1 MSNGFAAVPNW
12 LVEEPSVSAHEKLVY
27 LVLSSKIGDQGA
39 WFISHTKIGEM
50 AGISTRSVQR
60 ALEALRD
67 RGAVTW
73 EPRFDEATNAQ
84 LGNSYRLMTDRLGQS
99 DRPPRPQGPT
109 PPVSVAD
116 QNNNPEKEPRNTPPT
131 PSDDEQFDTLVWQHW
146 PNKNGKAAARKK
158 WRTAVAAYRKSPE
171 YVASLAGQGE
181 SLADVVR
188 KFGAAYRAT
197 TPPKFIPMLA
207 TWLNGERWSDPL
219 PTDRG
224 KYEPDARMQKPI
236 NEGPFDSQ
244 GALKVPAGMRA
255 VYDDVTGRFDHFEPR
270 DRPGDSQ

>member
-1 MSNGFAAVPNW
+1 MSAGFAAVPNW
-12 LVEEPSVSAHEKLVY
+12 LVEDPDVSAHEKLVY

-39 WFISHTKIGEM
+39 WFISHAKIAAA
-50 AGISTRSVQR
+50 AGISAASVKR
-60 ALEALRD
+60 ALDRLKD
-67 RGAVTW
+67 RGVVTW
-73 EPRFDEATNAQ
+73 ENRIDPTSGAQ
-84 LGNSYRLMTDRLGQS
+84 LGNSYRLMTDRLGQGE
-99 DRPPRPQGPT
+99 RPPSSQGATPQLS
-109 PPVSVAD
+109 VSD
-116 QNNNPEKEPRNTPPT
+116 QNKNPEKEPKNTPPT

-146 PNKNGKAAARKK
+146 PNKNGKAAAKKK
-158 WRTAVAAYRKSPE
+158 WRAAVAAYRKSPE
-171 YVASLAGQGE
+171 YAASLAGQGE

-224 KYEPDARMQKPI
+224 KDHPDARPQAPI
-236 NEGPFDSQ
+236 NDGPFDAT

-255 VYDDVTGRFDHFEPR
+255 VYDDVTGKFSHFVPR
-270 DRPGDSQ
+270 NRPGDSQ